1 MCQEGS
7 NTVIRSY
14 RAGRLLVVAVAALV
28 PVLAGCE
35 AGNQAPTQEFHYPTD
50 SAGIRVGDVSVRNV
64 FVLGAPIGR
73 NVPQGDNASV
83 FLSLI
88 NTNASKPD
96 TLTGISAPGTARS
109 VTLPTPGGIS
119 ILAGHPV
126 NYSGPAPRVVLHG
139 LLHPLRSGQ
148 TVRLQLMFKNTRPV
162 VLEAPVMA
170 RALQYA
176 TLQPPPAAAGQGG
189 PQASPASPGA
199 SPASPG
205 ASPASPGAS
214 PASPGATP
222 TAPGASPGA
231 TPAPTP

>member
-73 NVPQGDNASV
+73 NVPQGDNAGV

-109 VTLPTPGGIS
+109 VTLPTASGIS
-119 ILAGHPV
+119 IRAGHPV
-126 NYSGPAPRVVLHG
+126 NYSAGPAPMVILHG

-176 TLQPPPAAAGQGG
+176 TLQPPPAAGGQAG
-189 PQASPASPGA
+189 PQASPTGPGASPTSPGA
-199 SPASPG
+199 SPTSPG
-205 ASPASPGAS
+205 ASP
-214 PASPGATP
+214 T
-222 TAPGASPGA
+222 A